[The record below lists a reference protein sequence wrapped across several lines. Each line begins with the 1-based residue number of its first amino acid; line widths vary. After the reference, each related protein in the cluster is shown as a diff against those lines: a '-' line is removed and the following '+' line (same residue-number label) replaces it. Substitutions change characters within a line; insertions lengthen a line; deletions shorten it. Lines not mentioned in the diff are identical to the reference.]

1 MNKYKKISYNKF
13 NSKTIV
19 ENNDIEKIE
28 YFSNYHIAN
37 DPNIQFY
44 NDYQFKGREIAI
56 NKYIK
61 NVNNQ
66 IKQNLK
72 VHEKYHSNMK
82 KF

>member
-19 ENNDIEKIE
+19 ENNDVEKIE
-28 YFSNYHIAN
+28 YFNNYYQAN

-44 NDYQFKGREIAI
+44 NDYQFKGKEVAI
-56 NKYIK
+56 SKYMI

-66 IKQNLK
+66 IKQNTRIN
-72 VHEKYHSNMK
+72 EKYHSNMK